1 MKNNFKCFAFG
12 LLAFAGIALTSCSSD
27 DVYDVQGNP
36 NDLIYISHFADK
48 VTKCQIYNTPGGV
61 FGTIAASLPVK
72 VQRPLSDSLSVTA
85 TVDTTLVSTYNAA
98 HGTTYSQFPAEVL
111 SHLLIASGGIS
122 AGEYAGNTPVKI
134 SLSNEYCGS
143 LTDSAYLLPF
153 RLTGSSSSVK
163 SSEDQGIGYIIVVN
177 KSDYLYPTTNTVV
190 NSAIVSTPVG
200 IFGGINASFGIG
212 VRQAANVDIKI
223 NAEVDNS
230 LIETYNSAKGT
241 TYASLPDNVVNALNI
256 TSAVIKSG
264 ETSSSTMLTVTDPS
278 GAAKNLTGKGYLLP
292 IRLTAV
298 YPNGQKQSYDNN
310 IAYVVIT
317 TSTSLINDNP
327 TSLLGKEADPSG
339 WKCISADGLDASA
352 FKSENWSFT
361 KKQEQASFV
370 VDLGATHKVSGYIV
384 SSSVMTDGNIEVSE
398 DNNTWTALGSLTG
411 HKGINQQI
419 NWNTYTWYVL
429 YGAIPARYVKVT
441 MNLDTGYWGWD
452 YLNWGYCSIDKF
464 DLTYNE

>member
-72 VQRPLSDSLSVTA
+72 VQRPLTDSLSVTA

-317 TSTSLINDNP
+317 LTNKLIHANTGRSDISGTEIAVANMQSWTSTGGNISDVSDND
-327 TSLLGKEADPSG
+327 SYSG
-339 WKCISADGLDASA
+339 WDFDSSTPITIDMKAVKNIGGISLQSMYANYSVSYYGLNTCKLELSEDGSA
-352 FKSENWSFT
+352 WTDCGTAAYSEMS
-361 KKQEQASFV
+361 
-370 VDLGATHKVSGYIV
+370 
-384 SSSVMTDGNIEVSE
+384 TDGN
-398 DNNTWTALGSLTG
+398 GY
-411 HKGINQQI
+411 Q
-419 NWNTYTWYVL
+419 YVAL
-429 YGAIPARYVKVT
+429 YGNVNARYVRITLSGRSSYYSTLAEFRVFAK
-441 MNLDTGYWGWD
+441 
-452 YLNWGYCSIDKF
+452 
-464 DLTYNE
+464 